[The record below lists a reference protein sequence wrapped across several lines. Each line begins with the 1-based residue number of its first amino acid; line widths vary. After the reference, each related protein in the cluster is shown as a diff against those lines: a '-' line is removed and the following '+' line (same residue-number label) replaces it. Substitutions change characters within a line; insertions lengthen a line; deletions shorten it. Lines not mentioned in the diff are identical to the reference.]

1 MLKLLRT
8 LALGAAAAAVVGLW
22 PATAQAQPPGQ
33 ATTEFQ
39 PSQIPGWTI
48 TPGVVF
54 GGLYDSNVAL
64 AFPAA
69 DTQKT
74 ASDRLFAIEPYGQA
88 EYLSPRTTFFSG
100 YRGFIRDYAT
110 YDELNSIDHTAS
122 VSLRELLTRRITLT
136 ASDNLLI
143 APTTDQLELNDVPF
157 QRTGA
162 RYNVAA
168 GGIEAR
174 LTRTTDFTARYEQT
188 WVAFEHEQTILR
200 GGTVSGLHSDL
211 LRHLTERVAV
221 GGEYTFRWA
230 TVSGNTRLLAFQEM
244 GAEFQYRA
252 GPDVTFEVAG
262 GLSHLSDFTQQLA
275 RTGPY
280 VRGGV
285 TAHLRRATVG
295 GEFER
300 RYTPSLSFGG
310 TNQSQGASGY
320 IQMPITRKHLYV
332 EGNAAWRKTDP
343 ILVLELPLN
352 SLWIRGSAG
361 YAVTRWFRVEAYE
374 AYSHQDTRLTGGQVN
389 RTVIG
394 AQIVVAQPMR
404 IR

>member
-8 LALGAAAAAVVGLW
+8 FAFAAAAAAICAA
-22 PATAQAQPPGQ
+22 PAAAQPAGQ
-33 ATTEFQ
+33 ATTEFER
-39 PSQIPGWTI
+39 SQIPGWTI

-54 GGLYDSNVAL
+54 GGMYDSNVAL
-64 AFPAA
+64 AAPGG
-69 DTQKT
+69 DTGNT

-88 EYLSPRTTFFSG
+88 EYLSGRTNFFSG

-110 YDELNSIDHTAS
+110 YSALNSVDHTAYL
-122 VSLRELLTRRITLT
+122 SLRELLSRRITVYLT
-136 ASDNLLI
+136 DNLLV

-157 QRTGA
+157 QRTGS
-162 RYNVAA
+162 RENVVA
-168 GGIEAR
+168 GGVEAR
-174 LTRTTDFTARYEQT
+174 LTRTTDLTARYEQK
-188 WVAFEHEQTILR
+188 WVAFAHQQTLLR
-200 GGTVSGLHSDL
+200 GGSVSSLHSDL
-211 LRHLTERVAV
+211 LHHLTGRIAV

-230 TVSGNTRLLAFQEM
+230 TVTGNTRLLAFQEM
-244 GAEFQYRA
+244 GGAFQYRA
-252 GPDVTFEVAG
+252 GPNITIDVSG
-262 GLSHLSDFTQQLA
+262 GLSHLSDFTQQLG

-280 VRGGV
+280 IRGGI
-285 TAHLRRATVG
+285 TAHLRRATLG

-300 RYTPSLSFGG
+300 RYTPSFSFGG

-320 IQMPITRKHLYV
+320 IQMPITQKHLYV
-332 EGNAAWRKTDP
+332 EGNAAWRTTDP

-374 AYSHQDTRLTGGQVN
+374 AYSHQDTRLAGGQVN

-394 AQIVVAQPMR
+394 VQIVVAQPMR